1 MLLRAELY
9 MPAYYIYY
17 SSPPAV
23 SMAKLHGHHQSRE
36 LCRAQEAPGPP
47 MGTSPRSIPC
57 PHPGGAHS
65 SVQDEAAEFMLSA
78 ASLWTAP
85 HGT

>member
-47 MGTSPRSIPC
+47 MGTITQAHTPEVPTPLFRTRLRSSC
-57 PHPGGAHS
+57 
-65 SVQDEAAEFMLSA
+65 
-78 ASLWTAP
+78 
-85 HGT
+85 